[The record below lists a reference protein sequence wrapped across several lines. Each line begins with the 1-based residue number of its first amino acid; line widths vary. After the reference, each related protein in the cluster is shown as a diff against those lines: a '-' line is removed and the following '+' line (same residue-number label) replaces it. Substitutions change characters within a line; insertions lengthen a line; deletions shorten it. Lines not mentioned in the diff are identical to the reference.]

1 MAVFFLGWEQFD
13 NSQRLFGREHLGW
26 ITPWFQRFWCFKKHN
41 SNLLSDQL
49 VMGIFL
55 KGPGVFGSLGSTWPT
70 DWEAPAMKEA
80 IAPHTC
86 GWHLWHKLMIGLLH
100 LVLVAGFF
108 WVCMW
113 YTEVLYINIST
124 PCYMW
129 LKCRFK
135 HILKTLGCQ
144 LRIWSGQTCWA
155 TCWPIPKLTLTY
167 ILSPWK
173 FEKTSLPKVLDLDV
187 KNKASKKGEYQ
198 QISSQGN
205 RNMDT

>member
-1 MAVFFLGWEQFD
+1 MGFF
-13 NSQRLFGREHLGW
+13 S
-26 ITPWFQRFWCFKKHN
+26 
-41 SNLLSDQL
+41 
-49 VMGIFL
+49 
-55 KGPGVFGSLGSTWPT
+55 GPGVWQPWLVFNGQSGEVEGCLGPGDLTRWKWVERTFRKRRKWPVTWPT
-70 DWEAPAMKEA
+70 DWEARAMKEA

-86 GWHLWHKLMIGLLH
+86 GWHLTAQIDDWFVASCTCCWILLGLH
-100 LVLVAGFF
+100 VVHWRVNKHIHVICGWNAG
-108 WVCMW
+108 
-113 YTEVLYINIST
+113 
-124 PCYMW
+124 
-129 LKCRFK
+129 FK

>member
-1 MAVFFLGWEQFD
+1 MTRDVTD
-13 NSQRLFGREHLGW
+13 RLRSPG
-26 ITPWFQRFWCFKKHN
+26 PWKK
-41 SNLLSDQL
+41 
-49 VMGIFL
+49 
-55 KGPGVFGSLGSTWPT
+55 P
-70 DWEAPAMKEA
+70 
-80 IAPHTC
+80 
-86 GWHLWHKLMIGLLH
+86 LLH
-100 LVLVAGFF
+100 TPVGDICGTNWWLVVASCTCCWILLG
-108 WVCMW
+108 CMW
-113 YTEVLYINIST
+113 NWSVIHKHINTAT
-124 PCYMW
+124 PSYMW

-205 RNMDT
+205 RNMDA

>member
-1 MAVFFLGWEQFD
+1 MGIEGARGVAALARFFFSGVLPVAFFLPGKVE
-13 NSQRLFGREHLGW
+13 RLKVAWVGDLTKVEVG
-26 ITPWFQRFWCFKKHN
+26 FQRFRKRRKWP
-41 SNLLSDQL
+41 
-49 VMGIFL
+49 V
-55 KGPGVFGSLGSTWPT
+55 TWPT
-70 DWEAPAMKEA
+70 DWEAPGHERS
-80 IAPHTC
+80 HCST
-86 GWHLWHKLMIGLLH
+86 HLWVTFVAQIDDWLLH

-108 WVCMW
+108 WVACG
-113 YTEVLYINIST
+113 TEVLYINIST